1 VLIAD
6 NYRTGPVRTLIQ
18 AARRRR
24 TCMLALEALGLAFAI
39 VLAGFI
45 LMLVLGA
52 QVLRWYWLCLLGI
65 GGLGLVGHRVHVQQ
79 LSPYQVAQLLDLRL
93 RLSDSLST
101 AWFLL
106 TDNRVRQYTAA
117 RFQIAKAEQIAARVD
132 PSRVFRFRGRRSWA
146 VAGTF
151 AGVALGLF
159 TLRYFITNSLS
170 LQHAMI
176 PLQIGEVL
184 ERIENRIGLPNQRKP
199 QFEAAR
205 RPGVPPSAVPQE
217 YKQLDEMIARQNLAA
232 SRTNDRNGEGDSKR
246 SDPQD
251 TAEAHRSAMG
261 GTPGRKENSAT
272 QQARQGGQSEEL
284 ASQDKSSQP
293 LSDSRGNQSSSNQDT
308 QGLMDKMK
316 DALSSLMAKMH
327 PNASG
332 QDSRPDNQR
341 SSPEKGSSDQTSA
354 AQDQNGNAQQSA
366 RDQEAY
372 QRQNT
377 EGSAQG
383 QTTERTRAS
392 EGRDSGESPD
402 KKSASAHSGIGH
414 TNGDKEIKDAE
425 QLKAMGKLAEI
436 IGKRSAS
443 LTGDMTVETSSTN
456 QQLKTQYS
464 GRIGHHADLGGEINR
479 DEIPVI
485 YRDYVREYMQ
495 LVHKQAE
502 KQQ

>member
-6 NYRTGPVRTLIQ
+6 NTRTGPIRILIQ

-45 LMLVLGA
+45 LMLVLGT
-52 QVLRWYWLCLLGI
+52 QVLRWYWLSVLGA
-65 GGLGLVGHRVHVQQ
+65 GGLGLVGYRVYIQR
-79 LSPYQVAQLLDLRL
+79 LSSYRLAQLLDRRL
-93 RLSDSLST
+93 RLTDSLST

-106 TDNRVRQYTAA
+106 TDGRLRQYAAA
-117 RFQIAKAEQIAARVD
+117 RFQIAKAEEIAARVD
-132 PSRVFRFRGRRSWA
+132 LSRVFCFRGRRSWA
-146 VAGTF
+146 LAGAF
-151 AGVALGLF
+151 AAVALGLF
-159 TLRYFITNSLS
+159 ALRYLITNSLS
-170 LQHAMI
+170 LQHAMV

-184 ERIENRIGLPNQRKP
+184 ERIENRIALPSQRKP

-205 RPGVPPSAVPQE
+205 RRGVSPPAAPQE
-217 YKQLDEMIARQNLAA
+217 YKQLDEMTARQNLAT
-232 SRTNDRNGEGDSKR
+232 SRTNDRNGQDEGKR
-246 SDPQD
+246 ADAQNAADPRRPP
-251 TAEAHRSAMG
+251 TA
-261 GTPGRKENSAT
+261 GTAGQKENSAT
-272 QQARQGGQSEEL
+272 QQARQGVQSEEV
-284 ASQDKSSQP
+284 APRDKSSQSP
-293 LSDSRGNQSSSNQDT
+293 AASKENPGSSNQDR

-316 DALSSLMAKMH
+316 DALSSLMAKVH

-341 SSPEKGSSDQTSA
+341 PSPDKSSADQTSA

-366 RDQEAY
+366 RDQEY

-377 EGSAQG
+377 EGTAQG
-383 QTTERTRAS
+383 QTTEKTRAS

-414 TNGDKEIKDAE
+414 TNGDKDIKDAE

-464 GRIGHHADLGGEINR
+464 GRVGHHADLGGEINR
-479 DEIPVI
+479 DEIPAI

>member
-1 VLIAD
+1 MLIAD
-6 NYRTGPVRTLIQ
+6 NNRTGTIRILIQ

-24 TCMLALEALGLAFAI
+24 TCTLALEALGLAFAI

-52 QVLRWYWLCLLGI
+52 QVLQWYWLCLLGM
-65 GGLGLVGHRVHVQQ
+65 GGLGLVGYRVHVQQ
-79 LSPYQVAQLLDLRL
+79 LSPYQVAQLLDRRL

-106 TDNRVRQYTAA
+106 TDNQVRQHAAA

-146 VAGTF
+146 LAGAF

-159 TLRYFITNSLS
+159 VLRYLITNSLS
-170 LQHAMI
+170 LQRAMV

-184 ERIENRIGLPNQRKP
+184 ERIENRIGLPNQHKP
-199 QFEAAR
+199 QAEAAR
-205 RPGVPPSAVPQE
+205 RPGVSPSAPQE
-217 YKQLDEMIARQNLAA
+217 YKQLDEMIARQSLAA
-232 SRTNDRNGEGDSKR
+232 SRTNDQNGQGEAKRGDPENAP
-246 SDPQD
+246 D
-251 TAEAHRSAMG
+251 AHRSPTG
-261 GTPGRKENSAT
+261 GTPGQKENSAA
-272 QQARQGGQSEEL
+272 QQARQGGQPEEI
-284 ASQDKSSQP
+284 ASRDESSQP
-293 LSDSRGNQSSSNQDT
+293 LADSRGNPGSSNQDT

-341 SSPEKGSSDQTSA
+341 SSADKGSSDQTSA
-354 AQDQNGNAQQSA
+354 SQDQNGNAQQSA

-372 QRQNT
+372 QKQNS
-377 EGSAQG
+377 EGTAQG
-383 QTTERTRAS
+383 QTTEKTRAS
-392 EGRDSGESPD
+392 NGRDTGESPD
-402 KKSASAHSGIGH
+402 KKSASAQSGIGH

-464 GRIGHHADLGGEINR
+464 GRVGQHADLGGEINR
-479 DEIPVI
+479 DEIPLV